1 MITGRLIEVRT
12 CVFPKLRRSKLL
24 KLGNC
29 TILVYDSPKQMW
41 FCGVCGTFGEYQNK
55 KNRSTD
61 QQINTAIYSILFV

>member
-55 KNRSTD
+55 KK
-61 QQINTAIYSILFV
+61 QINTGPGLLTIYSILFV